1 MDGVASQWVPV
12 TSGVPQGSLLGSFL
26 FFVSINDLPGVHRK
40 VLNLLSTMTTPESS
54 VPSRLYQIVND
65 KNKL

>member
-1 MDGVASQWVPV
+1 MVLPRSGSQ
-12 TSGVPQGSLLGSFL
+12 LHREFLRAAYLAHFYFL
-26 FFVSINDLPGVHRK
+26 FLLMICQVFYRK